1 MIQEGTNLKVCDN
14 TGAKSIRCFKILR
27 GTRHRY
33 ARIGDVIVASAK
45 EVEPRRLVKKGDVV
59 RAVVVRQ
66 KKPFRL
72 PSGAYVR
79 FDENAAVI
87 LEGKTRNL
95 KGNRITGPVP
105 RILKDKG
112 FETIIG
118 IANVVV

>member
-14 TGAKSIRCFKILR
+14 TGTKIIRCFKILG

-33 ARIGDVIVASAK
+33 AKIGDIIVASAK

-72 PSGAYVR
+72 PSGAYVK

-105 RILKDKG
+105 RILKNKG
-112 FETIIG
+112 FEKIIG